1 MLDRVKGYGWIRKV
15 KEEIWMDRKVK
26 EEIWM
31 DRPSYPFPTQRL
43 IHVVFNFPIY
53 NFFHRESMNFS

>member
-1 MLDRVKGYGWIRKV
+1 MDRKV